1 MARIV
6 ISENVTL
13 DGVVQDPAGDE
24 GFRHG
29 GWVGLIRDLPQLSR
43 LALDEALVFGSDAH
57 EPSSVARRFA
67 ELAATAEAAGFHPGR
82 YPHDFWRRK
91 PY

>member
-1 MARIV
+1 VVPLPPVIARWWHQV
-6 ISENVTL
+6 
-13 DGVVQDPAGDE
+13 
-24 GFRHG
+24 G
-29 GWVGLIRDLPQLSR
+29 GQ
-43 LALDEALVFGSDAH
+43 ELVFGSDAH